1 MYIKTNFISLNV
13 CYNASMDKLTLK
25 QEKFVQE
32 YLSNHGNATQAYE
45 VAYPGTKMTKKQIGI
60 EAFKMLQNPK
70 ISLVLKN
77 YQEEVKETV
86 LYTAEK
92 SFNKLNELL
101 ALALCPDGENGR
113 MNLQAALKAE
123 ELKGRLVGLYT
134 EHVEAKVGE
143 LPVIKDD
150 I

>member
-1 MYIKTNFISLNV
+1 MYAIMYV
-13 CYNASMDKLTLK
+13 MDKLTLK

-45 VAYPGTKMTKKQIGI
+45 VAYPDTKMTKKQIGI

-92 SFNKLNELL
+92 SFNKLDELL
-101 ALALCPDGENGR
+101 ALALCPEGESGR
-113 MNLQAALKAE
+113 INLQAALKAE

>member
-1 MYIKTNFISLNV
+1 
-13 CYNASMDKLTLK
+13 MDKLTLK

-32 YLSNHGNATQAYE
+32 YLSNGGNATQAYK
-45 VAYPGTKMTKKQIGI
+45 VAYDAKNTSSKTIN
-60 EAFKMLQNPK
+60 ENASRMLAKSK
-70 ISLVLKN
+70 IKARLN
-77 YQEEVKETV
+77 EYQEKTQETV

-134 EHVEAKVGE
+134 ERVEAKVGE

>member
-1 MYIKTNFISLNV
+1 MYV
-13 CYNASMDKLTLK
+13 MDKLTLK

-32 YLSNHGNATQAYE
+32 YLSNGGNATAAYR
-45 VAYPGTKMTKKQIGI
+45 VAYDSKNMN
-60 EAFKMLQNPK
+60 EACTNVNACKL
-70 ISLVLKN
+70 LKN
-77 YQEEVKETV
+77 NKIALRLDAYKQEVKETV

>member
-1 MYIKTNFISLNV
+1 
-13 CYNASMDKLTLK
+13 MDKLTLK

-32 YLSNHGNATQAYE
+32 YLSNGGNATQAYE

-86 LYTAEK
+86 LYTAEQ
-92 SFNKLNELL
+92 SFKKLDEILS
-101 ALALCPDGENGR
+101 LALCPDGEDGR
-113 MNLQAALKAE
+113 LNLQAALKAE
-123 ELKGRLVGLYT
+123 ELKGRLLGLYT
-134 EHVEAKVGE
+134 EKLETKITE
-143 LPVIKDD
+143 LPIIKDD
-150 I
+150 IPE

>member
-1 MYIKTNFISLNV
+1 M
-13 CYNASMDKLTLK
+13 SMDKLTPK

-32 YLSNHGNATQAYE
+32 YLSNGGNATQAYK
-45 VAYPGTKMTKKQIGI
+45 VAYDAGKMSDACINVNASK
-60 EAFKMLQNPK
+60 L
-70 ISLVLKN
+70 LKN
-77 YQEEVKETV
+77 DKIALSLANYQQEVKETV

-101 ALALCPDGENGR
+101 ELALCPEGESGR
-113 MNLQAALKAE
+113 INLQAALKAE

-134 EHVEAKVGE
+134 ERVEAKVGE

>member
-1 MYIKTNFISLNV
+1 
-13 CYNASMDKLTLK
+13 MDKLTLK

-32 YLSNHGNATQAYE
+32 YLSNGGNATQAYK
-45 VAYPGTKMTKKQIGI
+45 VAYDAENTSSKTIN
-60 EAFKMLQNPK
+60 ENASRMLANSK
-70 ISLVLKN
+70 IKARLN
-77 YQEEVKETV
+77 EYQEKTQETV

-92 SFNKLNELL
+92 SFNKLDELL
-101 ALALCPDGENGR
+101 ELALTPEGESGR
-113 MNLQAALKAE
+113 INLQAALKAE

>member
-1 MYIKTNFISLNV
+1 
-13 CYNASMDKLTLK
+13 MDKLTLK

-32 YLSNHGNATQAYE
+32 YLSNGGNATQAYE

-86 LYTAEK
+86 LYTAEQ
-92 SFNKLNELL
+92 SFKKLDEILS
-101 ALALCPDGENGR
+101 LALCPDGEDGR
-113 MNLQAALKAE
+113 LNLQAALKAE
-123 ELKGRLVGLYT
+123 ELKGRLLGLYT
-134 EHVEAKVGE
+134 EK
-143 LPVIKDD
+143 L
-150 I
+150 

>member
-1 MYIKTNFISLNV
+1 
-13 CYNASMDKLTLK
+13 MDKLTLK

-123 ELKGRLVGLYT
+123 ELKGKLTGLYT
-134 EHVEAKVGE
+134 ERVENTNINKTPFE
-143 LPVIKDD
+143 IKL
-150 I
+150 IG

>member
-1 MYIKTNFISLNV
+1 MYV
-13 CYNASMDKLTLK
+13 MDKLTLK

-32 YLSNHGNATQAYE
+32 YLSNGGNATQAYE

-60 EAFKMLQNPK
+60 EAFKKLQNPK

-123 ELKGRLVGLYT
+123 ELNGRLVGLYT
-134 EHVEAKVGE
+134 ERIEAKVGE

>member
-1 MYIKTNFISLNV
+1 M
-13 CYNASMDKLTLK
+13 SMNKLTPK

-32 YLSNHGNATQAYE
+32 YLSNGGNATQAYK

-70 ISLVLKN
+70 ISLVLAN
-77 YQEEVKETV
+77 YKQEVKETV

-101 ALALCPDGENGR
+101 ELALCPEGESGR
-113 MNLQAALKAE
+113 INLQAALKAE

-134 EHVEAKVGE
+134 ERVEAKVGE

>member
-1 MYIKTNFISLNV
+1 
-13 CYNASMDKLTLK
+13 MDKLTLK

-32 YLSNHGNATQAYE
+32 YLSNGGNATQAYE

-134 EHVEAKVGE
+134 ERVEAKVGE

>member
-1 MYIKTNFISLNV
+1 
-13 CYNASMDKLTLK
+13 MDKLTLK

-32 YLSNHGNATQAYE
+32 YLSNGGNATQAYK
-45 VAYPGTKMTKKQIGI
+45 VAYDVENTSSKTIN
-60 EAFKMLQNPK
+60 ENASRMLANSK
-70 ISLVLKN
+70 IKARLN
-77 YQEEVKETV
+77 EYQEKTQETV

-101 ALALCPDGENGR
+101 ELALCPEGESGR
-113 MNLQAALKAE
+113 INLQAALKAE
-123 ELKGRLVGLYT
+123 EFKGRLVGLYT
-134 EHVEAKVGE
+134 ERVEAKVGE

>member
-1 MYIKTNFISLNV
+1 MYVIIYV
-13 CYNASMDKLTLK
+13 MDKLTLK

-32 YLSNHGNATQAYE
+32 YLSNGGNATKAYK
-45 VAYPGTKMTKKQIGI
+45 VAYDNNMSEKQQNE
-60 EAFKMLQNPK
+60 EACKLLKHPK
-70 ISLVLKN
+70 ISQRLN
-77 YQEEVKETV
+77 EYQEKAQEAV

-101 ALALCPDGENGR
+101 ALALCPDVENGR

-134 EHVEAKVGE
+134 ERIEAKVGE

>member
-1 MYIKTNFISLNV
+1 
-13 CYNASMDKLTLK
+13 MDKLTLK

-32 YLSNHGNATQAYE
+32 YLSNGGNATQAYK
-45 VAYPGTKMTKKQIGI
+45 VAYDAKNTSSKTIN
-60 EAFKMLQNPK
+60 ENASRMLANSK
-70 ISLVLKN
+70 IKARLN
-77 YQEEVKETV
+77 EYQEKTQETV

-134 EHVEAKVGE
+134 ERVEAKVGE

>member
-1 MYIKTNFISLNV
+1 MYVIIYV
-13 CYNASMDKLTLK
+13 MDKLTLK

-70 ISLVLKN
+70 ISLVLAN
-77 YQEEVKETV
+77 YKQEVKETV
-86 LYTAEK
+86 LYTTEK

-134 EHVEAKVGE
+134 ERIEAKVGE

>member
-1 MYIKTNFISLNV
+1 MYAIMYV
-13 CYNASMDKLTLK
+13 MDKLTLK

-32 YLSNHGNATQAYE
+32 YLSNGGNATKAYKT
-45 VAYPGTKMTKKQIGI
+45 AYDAENMSSKTIN
-60 EAFKMLQNPK
+60 ENASRMLANGK
-70 ISLVLKN
+70 IKARLN
-77 YQEEVKETV
+77 DYQEKAQETV

-92 SFNKLNELL
+92 SFNKLNEILR
-101 ALALCPDGENGR
+101 LALCPDGEDGR
-113 MNLQAALKAE
+113 LNLQAALKAE

-134 EHVEAKVGE
+134 ERIEAKVGE

>member
-1 MYIKTNFISLNV
+1 
-13 CYNASMDKLTLK
+13 MDKLTLK

-32 YLSNHGNATQAYE
+32 YLSNGGNATQAYK
-45 VAYPGTKMTKKQIGI
+45 VAYDAENTSSKTIN
-60 EAFKMLQNPK
+60 ENASRMLANSK
-70 ISLVLKN
+70 IKARLN
-77 YQEEVKETV
+77 EYQEKTQETV

-92 SFNKLNELL
+92 SFNKLDELL
-101 ALALCPDGENGR
+101 ELALTPEGESGR
-113 MNLQAALKAE
+113 INLQAALKAE

-134 EHVEAKVGE
+134 ERVEAKVGE

>member
-1 MYIKTNFISLNV
+1 MFCYTLSNLMYVIIYV
-13 CYNASMDKLTLK
+13 MDKLTLK

-32 YLSNHGNATQAYE
+32 YLSNGGNATQAYK
-45 VAYPGTKMTKKQIGI
+45 VAYDGNKNSDKTNN
-60 EAFKMLQNPK
+60 ENASRMLANSK
-70 ISLVLKN
+70 IKARLN
-77 YQEEVKETV
+77 EYQEKAQETV

-101 ALALCPDGENGR
+101 ALALCPEGESGR
-113 MNLQAALKAE
+113 INLQAALKAE

-150 I
+150 V

>member
-1 MYIKTNFISLNV
+1 MYV
-13 CYNASMDKLTLK
+13 MDKLTLK

-32 YLSNHGNATQAYE
+32 YLSNGGNATQAYKI
-45 VAYPGTKMTKKQIGI
+45 AYDSNNMTDKTIN
-60 EAFKMLQNPK
+60 ENASRMLSNSK
-70 ISLVLKN
+70 IKARLN
-77 YQEEVKETV
+77 EYQEETKNRV
-86 LYTAEK
+86 LYTAEQ
-92 SFNKLNELL
+92 SFKKLDEILS
-101 ALALCPDGENGR
+101 LALCPDGEDGR
-113 MNLQAALKAE
+113 LNLQAALKAE

>member
-1 MYIKTNFISLNV
+1 
-13 CYNASMDKLTLK
+13 MDKLTLK

-101 ALALCPDGENGR
+101 ALALCPEGESGR
-113 MNLQAALKAE
+113 INLQAALKAE
-123 ELKGRLVGLYT
+123 ELKGKLTHLYVDR
-134 EHVEAKVGE
+134 VEQTNINKTPFE
-143 LPVIKDD
+143 IKL
-150 I
+150 IG